1 MKSKREMARRFVAAF
16 ESGDPLQL
24 NAWLAEDV
32 KFFGDGGKAAAGRRP
47 VIGRDAVIDLLHG
60 IHRAADLQ
68 GLLASATIEM
78 IEVNFEPAFVVRL
91 GGRLDSVSSLEIA
104 GESVRALR
112 VIRKPDKLAF
122 IGRQLT
128 LR

>member
-1 MKSKREMARRFVAAF
+1 MTSESFEAF
-16 ESGDPLQL
+16 RPLL
-24 NAWLAEDV
+24 FSIAYRMLGSAS
-32 KFFGDGGKAAAGRRP
+32 
-47 VIGRDAVIDLLHG
+47 DAVINLLHG

-91 GGRLDSVSSLEIA
+91 GGRMDSVYSLEIA

-112 VIRKPDKLAF
+112 VIRNPDKLAF
-122 IGRQLT
+122 MDRQLT